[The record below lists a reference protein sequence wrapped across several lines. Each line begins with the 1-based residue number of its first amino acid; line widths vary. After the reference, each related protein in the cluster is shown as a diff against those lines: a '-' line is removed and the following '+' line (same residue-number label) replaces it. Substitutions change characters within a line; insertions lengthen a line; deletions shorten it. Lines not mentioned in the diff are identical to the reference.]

1 MRITS
6 ILRTAAV
13 ALALAAST
21 GVVGVAFADD
31 GIGASA
37 QHKLEQNKTQDSAR
51 GVYDSP
57 DFVLPLSQTFG

>member
-6 ILRTAAV
+6 ILRTAAF

-21 GVVGVAFADD
+21 GVVSVAFADD
-31 GIGASA
+31 GIGVSS
-37 QHKLEQNKTQDSAR
+37 QHKLEQNKTQDSSR

-57 DFVLPLSQTFG
+57 EFVLPLSQTFG